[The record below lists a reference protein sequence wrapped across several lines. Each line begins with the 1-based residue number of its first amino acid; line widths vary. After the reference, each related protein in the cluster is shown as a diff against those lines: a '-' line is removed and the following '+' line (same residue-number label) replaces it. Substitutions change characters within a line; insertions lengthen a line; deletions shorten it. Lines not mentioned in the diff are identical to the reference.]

1 MKVHKQNQILSP
13 FSNDQELI
21 HQSKHLLLELYNC
34 DFEKLNDESFLRCTL
49 NRAAKLANATVLNLI
64 SNKFEPQGVTAI
76 ALLAESHISIHT
88 WPESNYS
95 AVDIFTC
102 GQNMMPELAS
112 QYLIESLM
120 AKEHS
125 LRVIERNPPSAVS
138 KQDIRDISKALGF
151 PWWDKPAQPCLS
163 SRFPYGHEITSERL
177 KMVEKAEEYV
187 LFCFLNHF

>member
-1 MKVHKQNQILSP
+1 MEVPKKKQVLNS
-13 FSNDQELI
+13 FGKDEKLI
-21 HQSKHLLLELYNC
+21 HQSKHLLLELYKC
-34 DFEKLNDESFLRCTL
+34 DNEKLNDESFLRCSL
-49 NRAAKLANATVLNLI
+49 NRGAKLANATVLNLI
-64 SNKFEPQGVTAI
+64 SNKFEPHGVTAI

-125 LRVIERNPPSAVS
+125 LRVIERKSPSAVS
-138 KQDIRDISKALGF
+138 TQTR
-151 PWWDKPAQPCLS
+151 
-163 SRFPYGHEITSERL
+163 T
-177 KMVEKAEEYV
+177 VV
-187 LFCFLNHF
+187 

>member
-1 MKVHKQNQILSP
+1 MEASKKNQVLRS
-13 FSNDQELI
+13 FSNDEKLV
-21 HQSKHLLLELYNC
+21 HQSKHLLLELYRC
-34 DFEKLNDESFLRCTL
+34 DSEKLNDESFLRCTL
-49 NRAAKLANATVLNLI
+49 NRAAKLAKATVLNLI

-120 AKEHS
+120 AEEHS
-125 LRVIERNPPSAVS
+125 LRLIERNPPAAVL
-138 KQDIRDISKALGF
+138 KEIRS
-151 PWWDKPAQPCLS
+151 
-163 SRFPYGHEITSERL
+163 
-177 KMVEKAEEYV
+177 VV
-187 LFCFLNHF
+187 

>member
-1 MKVHKQNQILSP
+1 MEIYKKNQILS
-13 FSNDQELI
+13 SLSDQQELS
-21 HQSKHLLLELYNC
+21 HQSKHLLLELYRCNS
-34 DFEKLNDESFLRCTL
+34 EKLNDESFLRSIL
-49 NRAAKLANATVLNLI
+49 NRASKLANATVLNLI

-102 GQNMMPELAS
+102 GQNMKPEQAS

-125 LRVIERNPPSAVS
+125 LRVIERNPPSVVPTQIRTAV
-138 KQDIRDISKALGF
+138 
-151 PWWDKPAQPCLS
+151 
-163 SRFPYGHEITSERL
+163 
-177 KMVEKAEEYV
+177 
-187 LFCFLNHF
+187 